1 MEISWNFVSSKKCEP
16 CHWQNDNDDDFFHI
30 TCHIDS
36 GLKTKIERGEFVEL
50 EKLVTKNSSTKLL
63 TDESRIELVTRGGS
77 IYFAPVHDRDTKI
90 NGIRRWQQAFRI
102 YAATYTRTNYEI
114 AAEIWQYVRI
124 IWDYVRTFMI
134 LLSGNSWPL
143 NPEGAGL
150 KHTHR
155 GGI

>member
-1 MEISWNFVSSKKCEP
+1 M
-16 CHWQNDNDDDFFHI
+16 
-30 TCHIDS
+30 
-36 GLKTKIERGEFVEL
+36 
-50 EKLVTKNSSTKLL
+50 
-63 TDESRIELVTRGGS
+63 TRGGS

-90 NGIRRWQQAFRI
+90 NSIRRWKQAFRI
-102 YAATYTRTNYEI
+102 YAAIYTRTTHEI

-124 IWDYVRTFMI
+124 IWDYMRTFMI

-143 NPEGAGL
+143 NAEGAGL